1 MRADG
6 AMSFRLLGRTSP
18 WCSVQSV
25 GAQSRAAAWCSCLF
39 QVNKPKNP
47 VIEIPTVKWKEGG
60 LLVRQG
66 LPAVY
71 HRVIS
76 RPLGIRE
83 HLLPTRVLMSLDQ
96 PMSPYISA
104 CQGLSELTLKI
115 NTEEDGDSSVGL
127 CPRRPRLA
135 QASLPDR
142 CLLGCTSLGWLAAG
156 WGVRFSLYIII

>member
-1 MRADG
+1 MTEAHEDG
-6 AMSFRLLGRTSP
+6 ENFGIIALQDTEPVSFFIGCWREGRCPSVCSGGHALGAVFNQLVR
-18 WCSVQSV
+18 
-25 GAQSRAAAWCSCLF
+25 SRAQLLLLEPSSCFF

-83 HLLPTRVLMSLDQ
+83 RLLPTRVLMSLDQ
-96 PMSPYISA
+96 PMS
-104 CQGLSELTLKI
+104 TFHF
-115 NTEEDGDSSVGL
+115 
-127 CPRRPRLA
+127 
-135 QASLPDR
+135 SLPR
-142 CLLGCTSLGWLAAG
+142 AL
-156 WGVRFSLYIII
+156 